1 MGFAALTHP
10 NGVTWV
16 AFSSSQASKQGPSRA
31 SKQGREELTMM
42 NRRQFLST
50 TVAAAATLVHAPSA
64 FAQMSYELIIK
75 GGRVIDPSVGLDAT
89 RDVAIAG
96 GKIAA
101 VEPNITAGAA
111 DTIDA
116 RGKIVAPGLID
127 IHTHAGRSKEGPPI
141 CLQDGVTC
149 WVDAGSGGAD
159 NMDEVAAVARGA
171 PQIGRC
177 LVNIAR
183 TGIAPGGELHDL
195 SRANVDLARGAISR
209 NRDVVIGVKARL
221 SANVTGP
228 NDLEALRR
236 AQAAAGDLPVMIH
249 VGQNYSP
256 LRVLLAFLKRG
267 DIVTHIYAPG
277 PHSLLDERGRL
288 FPEVLAARRRGIIFD
303 FGNGVVDHF
312 DWDTVEKAT
321 KQDFWPDT
329 FSTDWNVMS
338 RTTGVVD
345 LPNVMSKFIMFGMPL
360 SQIIA
365 AATTNAARVFP
376 SFDDRGTLNAGA
388 PADVAIMEPREGT
401 FEFLDN
407 YKGTRVGRQ
416 RLFPIA
422 TVLAGKSVPRT

>member
-1 MGFAALTHP
+1 
-10 NGVTWV
+10 
-16 AFSSSQASKQGPSRA
+16 
-31 SKQGREELTMM
+31 MM
-42 NRRQFLST
+42 NRRQF
-50 TVAAAATLVHAPSA
+50 VCAAAAGAALLARVPQALAAT
-64 FAQMSYELIIK
+64 YDLIIR
-75 GGRVIDPSVGLDAT
+75 GGRVIDPSAGIDGT

-101 VEPNITAGAA
+101 VEANIAGDAA
-111 DTIDA
+111 ETIDA
-116 RGKIVAPGLID
+116 RGKIVVPGLID
-127 IHTHAGRSKEGPPI
+127 IHTHAGRSKEGPPM
-141 CLQDGVTC
+141 CLQDGVTG

-159 NMDEVAAVARGA
+159 NMDAIAAVARGA

-183 TGIAPGGELHDL
+183 TGVAPGGELNDL
-195 SRANVDLARGAISR
+195 SRADVDLARGAIAR

-221 SANVTGP
+221 SAVVTGP

-256 LRVLLAFLKRG
+256 LRTLLAMLKRG

-288 FPEVLAARRRGIIFD
+288 YPEVMAARRRGIIFD

-321 KQDFWPDT
+321 RQDFWPDT

-365 AATTNAARVFP
+365 AATSNAARVFP
-376 SFDDRGTLNAGA
+376 SFDDRGTLNVGA
-388 PADVAIMEPREGT
+388 PADVAILELRDGT
-401 FEFLDN
+401 FEFVDN
-407 YKGTRVGRQ
+407 YKGTRTGRQ
-416 RLFPIA
+416 RLFPSA
-422 TVLAGKSVPRT
+422 TVLAGKTLARA

>member
-1 MGFAALTHP
+1 
-10 NGVTWV
+10 
-16 AFSSSQASKQGPSRA
+16 
-31 SKQGREELTMM
+31 MM
-42 NRRQFLST
+42 NRRQFIC
-50 TVAAAATLVHAPSA
+50 AAAAGAALLARVPQALAAT
-64 FAQMSYELIIK
+64 YDLIIR
-75 GGRVIDPSVGLDAT
+75 GGRVIDPSAGIDGT

-101 VEPNITAGAA
+101 VEANIAGDATE
-111 DTIDA
+111 TIDA

-127 IHTHAGRSKEGPPI
+127 IHTHAGRSKEGPPM
-141 CLQDGVTC
+141 CLQDGVTG

-159 NMDEVAAVARGA
+159 NMDAIAAVARGA

-183 TGIAPGGELHDL
+183 TGVAPGGELNDL
-195 SRANVDLARGAISR
+195 SRADVDLARGAIAR

-221 SANVTGP
+221 SAVVTGP

-236 AQAAAGDLPVMIH
+236 AQAAAGELPVMIH

-256 LRVLLAFLKRG
+256 LRTLLAMLKRG

-288 FPEVLAARRRGIIFD
+288 YPEVMAARRRGIIFD

-360 SQIIA
+360 NQIIA
-365 AATTNAARVFP
+365 AATSNAARVFP
-376 SFDDRGTLNAGA
+376 SFDDRGTLNVGA
-388 PADVAIMEPREGT
+388 PADVAILELRDGT
-401 FEFLDN
+401 FEFVDN
-407 YKGTRVGRQ
+407 YKGTRTGRQ
-416 RLFPIA
+416 RLFPSA
-422 TVLAGKSVPRT
+422 TVLAGKAVPRT